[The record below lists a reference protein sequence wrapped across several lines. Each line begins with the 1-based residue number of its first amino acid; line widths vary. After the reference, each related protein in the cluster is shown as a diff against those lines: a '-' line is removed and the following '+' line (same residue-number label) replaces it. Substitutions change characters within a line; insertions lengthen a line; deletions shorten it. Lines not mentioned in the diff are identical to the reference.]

1 MFKFICYTQDSFDEF
16 LNVSALNYL
25 TTWSLSHDSSGKLQ
39 QQLFTPEVIRSMY
52 SLLLRKAETCNQRI
66 CSLHPTH
73 PSQSSAP
80 DFYAFT
86 LDRPRVSSAQHYT
99 SGIEH
104 NDFLLNTKSKEDTN
118 PEEIVYAI
126 VTICRNVSFIRGFAS
141 TLASNIYFIKMI
153 LLLLRWKS
161 RIICLDSL
169 QALYSIGHFV
179 NILELGQIEPA
190 EVFELLAFLSRSID
204 EKIRLKAYET
214 MVKLTYVDD
223 NEYALLRL
231 AETFFEGVMDQ
242 FLTESETNITFC
254 IVVLLLRLS
263 TLGRRIKS
271 LLVKRDAFFTRVLGL
286 IDNLDQHGDL
296 VRVAGLLLINLS
308 LDATSATKMARLEN
322 TMLERLMTGKQ
333 EDLWATV
340 LSNISNTLS
349 KDGAMGSKDS
359 AEATKSS

>member
-1 MFKFICYTQDSFDEF
+1 MLF
-16 LNVSALNYL
+16 YL
-25 TTWSLSHDSSGKLQ
+25 TK
-39 QQLFTPEVIRSMY
+39 
-52 SLLLRKAETCNQRI
+52 
-66 CSLHPTH
+66 
-73 PSQSSAP
+73 
-80 DFYAFT
+80 
-86 LDRPRVSSAQHYT
+86 
-99 SGIEH
+99 
-104 NDFLLNTKSKEDTN
+104 
-118 PEEIVYAI
+118 
-126 VTICRNVSFIRGFAS
+126 
-141 TLASNIYFIKMI
+141 
-153 LLLLRWKS
+153 
-161 RIICLDSL
+161 
-169 QALYSIGHFV
+169 
-179 NILELGQIEPA
+179 PA